1 MKVSRLTKK
10 GFAFVLC
17 VTIFFACLSASFS
30 YVTQFESLNQ
40 KTNQLRPV
48 ASSLHS
54 LEDCTSEIITRIL
67 QRNSTTEQY
76 LTRNYSRVPL
86 RMPVPPILLFFWC
99 LFFFCYN
106 KTKRYRQLEVSQT
119 NTLDF
124 SLIRYIHNQDGEIY
138 HLFLS
143 F

>member
-17 VTIFFACLSASFS
+17 VTIFFTCLSTSFS

-48 ASSLHS
+48 VSSVHS

-86 RMPVPPILLFFWC
+86 RMPVPPILLFFWY
-99 LFFFCYN
+99 LFFFCYS
-106 KTKRYRQLEVSQT
+106 KTKRYRQSEVSQT